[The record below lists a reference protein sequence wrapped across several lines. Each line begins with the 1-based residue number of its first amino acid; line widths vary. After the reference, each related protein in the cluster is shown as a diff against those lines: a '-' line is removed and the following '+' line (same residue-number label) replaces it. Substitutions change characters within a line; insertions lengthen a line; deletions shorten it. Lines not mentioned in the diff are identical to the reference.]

1 MNLIEER
8 IAKAF
13 HEVGAGDGDLSRNCA
28 ERIVSLC
35 NIKRLTVEDVMQ
47 GRTPEGI
54 FSAWL
59 HRCMSTP
66 SAKSTDPQ
74 KEQAFP
80 LLPFSQLVFDAMR
93 KDEKAI
99 DTWTF
104 PVLLRAKAEEVD
116 AERLSS
122 AVEKAIAHHPI
133 FSMHITED
141 GKQRYEKGY
150 RTPYLSAKVYSE
162 EGVVYLS
169 LTLNRILGDA
179 TSFVMFAQN
188 IWRAYRGEPLPH
200 DGYLHYLQ
208 QYEQTTQTQTYKE
221 HGEWLVRQYGNA
233 TYPLRPAPDSP
244 EGELQAD
251 GSFTPYIVTPDYA
264 DKLPALFRKERIS
277 PNAFFCLAT
286 ALAIMDFNGTNQAG
300 LTWAYMGRETNEQM
314 TIFGSL
320 HRDIP
325 LTVTMTKTKTK
336 TENETETKTETE
348 TASLFAQLRE
358 QMEQGIIHSDYPFT
372 LTSPSTSPWHTA
384 VNVLVQPSLA
394 DAMEGSPAAFEFMP
408 AAHDNT
414 SYCMLDIDINLEPLT
429 LTFNYSPKHYTEES
443 IHRFANLIDNNV
455 RGLLNPNN
463 Q

>member
-1 MNLIEER
+1 MNLIEEH

-13 HEVGAGDGDLSRNCA
+13 REVGAGDGDLSRDCA

-35 NIKRLTVEDVMQ
+35 NIKRLTVEDVIQ

-54 FSAWL
+54 FAAWL

-66 SAKSTDPQ
+66 SAKRTNIQ

-80 LLPFSQLVFDAMR
+80 LLPFSQLVFDAIL

-104 PVLLRAKAEEVD
+104 PVLLRTKAEEVD

-162 EGVVYLS
+162 DGFVYLS

-208 QYEQTTQTQTYKE
+208 QYEQTTQTQAYKE

-233 TYPLRPAPDSP
+233 AYPLRPAPDSP
-244 EGELQAD
+244 EGELLTE

-277 PNAFFCLAT
+277 PNAFFCLVT
-286 ALAIMDFNGTNQAG
+286 ALAIMDFNGTDQAG

-325 LTVTMTKTKTK
+325 LTITKTK
-336 TENETETKTETE
+336 TE

-394 DAMEGSPAAFEFMP
+394 DAMEGSPVSFELMP

-443 IHRFANLIDNNV
+443 IHRFASLIDSNV
-455 RGLLNPNN
+455 WCLLNPND